1 MTRIYGFATSLALIA
16 VGVLSVNS
24 SPLHAAQPT
33 ADDAP
38 IALVTGANRG
48 LGLELARQLQD
59 KGYFVIGTARK
70 PEKADELRALGA
82 RVEQLDVTDSDSVK
96 ALAERL
102 GDTHIDLL
110 VNNAGIFPRNN
121 SIETFDFEGAAKA
134 FDVNSLGPM
143 RVTQGLIP
151 QLRRGKGKTIV
162 QVSSLMGSIEAN
174 TRGTSYEYRASKT
187 ALNSFNKTLSIELG
201 PEGFTC
207 VVVHPGWVKTDMGGP
222 NAHLAPEESIRG
234 LVGIIGDLSTEDNG
248 RFFNYD
254 GEPIAW

>member
-1 MTRIYGFATSLALIA
+1 MTRIYRFATSLAMIA
-16 VGVLSVNS
+16 VGVLSMNIAPV
-24 SPLHAAQPT
+24 HAAQPT

-48 LGLELARQLQD
+48 LGLELARQLQQ
-59 KGYFVIGTARK
+59 KGYVVIGTARK

-82 RVEQLDVTDSDSVK
+82 QVEQLDVTDSDSVK
-96 ALAERL
+96 ALAGRL

-110 VNNAGIFPRNN
+110 VNNAGIFPHNN
-121 SIETFDFEGAAKA
+121 SIETFDFDGAENA
-134 FDVNSLGPM
+134 FRVNSLGPM
-143 RVTQGLIP
+143 RVTQGLLP
-151 QLRRGKGKTIV
+151 QLRRGGGKTIV

-187 ALNSFNKTLSIELG
+187 AINSFNKTLSVELG

-207 VVVHPGWVKTDMGGP
+207 VVVHPGWVRTDMGGP
-222 NAHLAPEESIRG
+222 NAHLTPEDSVRG
-234 LVGIIGDLSTEDNG
+234 LVGVIGGLSTEDNG

-254 GEPIAW
+254 GEPIPW